1 MPLGLWS
8 QQRYPAI
15 VTWHPGGIVMSEAEV
30 VAAFAT
36 LGQAFLAGLQAA
48 FAIILAYIVALY
60 FFLGRAPLVMR
71 IVAFAFFSSTLAVLG
86 LYLAGAKAYG
96 DGIAVALAEMEAK
109 TSLSTLGKVVLWLIN
124 DPQAYL
130 LLYAS
135 LGIGL
140 TAYATLFYLTFFY
153 RWTSEPAIGP
163 A

>member
-1 MPLGLWS
+1 M
-8 QQRYPAI
+8 
-15 VTWHPGGIVMSEAEV
+15 

-36 LGQAFLAGLQAA
+36 LGQALLEGLQAG
-48 FAIILAYIVALY
+48 FAIISAYIVALY

-71 IVAFAFFSSTLAVLG
+71 VVAFAFFSSTLAVLG

-96 DGIAVALAEMEAK
+96 DGIAVALAEMQAR

-130 LLYAS
+130 LLYVS

-140 TAYATLFYLTFFY
+140 TAYLTLFYLTFFY
-153 RWTSEPAIGP
+153 GWSNGEPNRA
-163 A
+163 

>member
-1 MPLGLWS
+1 
-8 QQRYPAI
+8 
-15 VTWHPGGIVMSEAEV
+15 MSEAEV
-30 VAAFAT
+30 VTAFAT

-48 FAIILAYIVALY
+48 FAIISAYIVALY

-96 DGIAVALAEMEAK
+96 DGIAVALAEMQDK

-140 TAYATLFYLTFFY
+140 TAYLTLFYLTFFY
-153 RWTSEPAIGP
+153 NWKDTKTVDRT
-163 A
+163 